1 MISQKSPKTFKKIGE
16 KTWVDE
22 YGNEYSWS
30 SGVNP
35 YEKQKKD
42 HEEFMSALKA
52 EQEKYRNGYKPEI
65 QDVTEEP
72 LQTISPVQTLSQT
85 QSYVQTVPQTQS
97 YVQYVPVVTKPNYK
111 KIILVGGGIILFAI
125 LLKKVIR

>member
-1 MISQKSPKTFKKIGE
+1 MIFQKSPKTFKKIGE
-16 KTWVDE
+16 KTWIDE
-22 YGNEYSWS
+22 NGIEYSWS

-35 YEKQKKD
+35 YEKQKED
-42 HEEFMSALKA
+42 HEKFMAELKA

-65 QDVTEEP
+65 QDVTEE
-72 LQTISPVQTLSQT
+72 TLQT

-97 YVQYVPVVTKPNYK
+97 YVQYVPVVTKPDYK

>member
-1 MISQKSPKTFKKIGE
+1 MKNIGLAYDPRVYKPISYDVTE
-16 KTWVDE
+16 
-22 YGNEYSWS
+22 
-30 SGVNP
+30 
-35 YEKQKKD
+35 
-42 HEEFMSALKA
+42 ALKS
-52 EQEKYRNGYKPEI
+52 ERRYEV

-72 LQTISPVQTLSQT
+72 SQTISPVQMVPQTQSYVQTVPQT

-97 YVQYVPVVTKPNYK
+97 YVQYVPVVTKPDYK

>member
-1 MISQKSPKTFKKIGE
+1 MLGFSIINAENTNYSTAE
-16 KTWVDE
+16 K
-22 YGNEYSWS
+22 Y
-30 SGVNP
+30 
-35 YEKQKKD
+35 KR
-42 HEEFMSALKA
+42 A
-52 EQEKYRNGYKPEI
+52 EQFLKEHPQRIIRDPVPVSEV

-72 LQTISPVQTLSQT
+72 PQTISPVQTLPQA

-97 YVQYVPVVTKPNYK
+97 YVQYVPVVTKPDYK